1 MSVTVDDKLDELK
14 RLLSHSLIEKNVY
27 DEQVHLLLSS
37 HINNYSCERDPSGDD
52 IVVEQNNTSNVEILL
67 HNLSHSDLVFDIN
80 NDDNTFSGVII
91 RGRPK
96 FNHYKEITENIIKFV
111 ESYED
116 CTSVCFHPKY
126 IRQPRP
132 GSDKYDVQ
140 QVSPTSNVALGY
152 DFTNN
157 IHVRDSSSI
166 RFRRNDETKLFPELK
181 KEESTSCTITSVYF
195 PLISILV
202 PKWLHNMES
211 NGRINSRKVIILV
224 TGRGTPRDSNESSN
238 DNSTKYSGTLIKR
251 FLNEVYPNIE
261 VIHVHSMTNLFRYD
275 ENIVFVKRELLPI
288 IHSFRDE
295 LSSIFGAKWR
305 DAMKI
310 SLSFADGSS
319 ARISAINAS
328 LKNYRPS
335 YMHFWQLKTFWS
347 ENYICDDDVEYH
359 SFEEISTEPAVEI
372 TQTDSLIQSVVD
384 EMVKFISDFRIT
396 CNCDN
401 DLTSFWLRKT
411 KKPVLAILLVQK
423 PDGVPKLYRGTNM
436 EVSMPTGSLCAER
449 NVIGTALAD
458 DMTLKR
464 QDLKLIA
471 VYSANEVLDKE
482 KMVNDKTPNL
492 CRFITPTIDDDTL
505 DIRQAMVP
513 PPSPVVGHKRK
524 IFNIPTQS
532 ELSIALSPK
541 TPVEFQSKM
550 NPNIGRK
557 TIIKKTTPFLS
568 IKSSA
573 SFTSIGST
581 DDDLNTLLCPELK
594 TIYVEEKDMNPLR
607 PCGACHEWLK
617 KIAEVNP
624 QFRVVTFTDAK
635 IEGVYI
641 DNINE

>member
-1 MSVTVDDKLDELK
+1 MSTSVDEKLQELK
-14 RLLSHSLIEKNVY
+14 RLLSHNFIEKNVY
-27 DEQVHLLLSS
+27 DEQVNLLISS
-37 HINNYSCERDPSGDD
+37 HMNNYTEKKSTTSDD
-52 IVVEQNNTSNVEILL
+52 IVEHSTSNVEILL

-80 NDDNTFSGVII
+80 NDNNSFTDGII

-96 FNHYKEITENIIKFV
+96 FNHYKAITENIIQFIENEK
-111 ESYED
+111 E
-116 CTSVCFHPKY
+116 CTSVCIHPKF
-126 IRQPRP
+126 IRQLRP
-132 GSDKYDVQ
+132 GSDKYDIQ
-140 QVSPTSNVALGY
+140 QVNPTSNVALGY
-152 DFTNN
+152 DFKKK
-157 IHVRDSSSI
+157 IHVKDSSNI

-181 KEESTSCTITSVYF
+181 KEESTSCILTSVYF
-195 PLISILV
+195 PLISMLV

-211 NGRINSRKVIILV
+211 SGRNNSRKIIILV

-251 FLNEVYPNIE
+251 FLNEVYPMIE

-288 IHSFRDE
+288 INSFRDE
-295 LSSIFGAKWR
+295 LSSTLGSKWR
-305 DAMKI
+305 DSMKI
-310 SLSFADGSS
+310 TLSFADGSS

-328 LKNYRPS
+328 LKNYQPS

-347 ENYICDDDVEYH
+347 ENYVCDDDVEYH

-372 TQTDSLIQSVVD
+372 TQTDSLVQLVVD
-384 EMVKFISDFRIT
+384 EMFNFITDFRIT

-411 KKPVLAILLVQK
+411 KKPVLAVLLVQK

-471 VYSANEVLDKE
+471 VYSANEVLDKGNE
-482 KMVNDKTPNL
+482 INDKTSKL
-492 CRFITPTIDDDTL
+492 CRIIPPVTIDDSV
-505 DIRQAMVP
+505 DIRQVMQP

-524 IFNIPTQS
+524 IFNIPKQS
-532 ELSIALSPK
+532 DHSSSLSPK
-541 TPVEFQSKM
+541 TPSEFQSS
-550 NPNIGRK
+550 GSRK

-568 IKSSA
+568 IKSST
-573 SFTSIGST
+573 SLMSIGST
-581 DDDLNTLLCPELK
+581 EDDASTLLCPELK

-641 DNINE
+641 CNINE